1 MYFPEVGY
9 TDYLYLYTNYLMN
22 YNSLAGSFDASKG
35 ELRKLNVTAGFGGCS
50 YMAFQSDID
59 QYVQSMSEK
68 VVDKWSIK
76 PSLLE
81 KMVDILAFMAD
92 KQEVTNMT

>member
-1 MYFPEVGY
+1 
-9 TDYLYLYTNYLMN
+9 
-22 YNSLAGSFDASKG
+22 
-35 ELRKLNVTAGFGGCS
+35 
-50 YMAFQSDID
+50 MAFQSDID